1 MGGSGVENPSLF
13 QDFSAGV
20 TGVRQVILM
29 DTFTEPDPAERRAF
43 NRLFYR
49 NRRPTWFGHWIS
61 QFFCWWARLGLPPQ
75 SWVAL
80 RVRDRVSG
88 RMRQDAVVIPTVE
101 GQPYVVSMFGTISDW
116 VHNLEAADGDAVIS
130 HGGSVRVRLVKVA
143 PDERAP
149 ILREYVRVASSGRKH
164 FPLPVG
170 APLAEFAAIASQYPV
185 YRIEVPQR

>member
-1 MGGSGVENPSLF
+1 
-13 QDFSAGV
+13 
-20 TGVRQVILM
+20 M

-49 NRRPTWFGHWIS
+49 NRRPTWFGHWVS
-61 QFFCWWARLGLPPQ
+61 QFFCWWARLGMPPR

-80 RVRDRVSG
+80 EVRDRVSG
-88 RMRQDAVVIPTVE
+88 RMRQDAVVIPTVA

-185 YRIEVPQR
+185 YRIELPAR